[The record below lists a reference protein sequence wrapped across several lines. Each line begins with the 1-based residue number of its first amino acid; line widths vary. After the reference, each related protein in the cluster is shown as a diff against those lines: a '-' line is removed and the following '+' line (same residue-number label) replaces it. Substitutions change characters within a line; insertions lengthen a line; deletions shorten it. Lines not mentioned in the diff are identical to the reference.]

1 MCEQH
6 QHVVTLL
13 SSIPATNVNARDPK
27 GRTALNYAVLL
38 FSPICIKVKR
48 NKVIIMIVVFPSQ
61 AILECSPAAVTFRD
75 FKGRTALHYACAEGS
90 ADCIRA
96 LLACKRYFIK
106 IAAAYILSCSCDLH
120 SRDDSGTTPLHWAAA
135 ANQPGIVQLLLRFV
149 AFLSLSLQSNFP
161 LPLSFAYFVYFCEG
175 VEPIVVKKI
184 IVIIL
189 LLIMRIKETIQSASK
204 S

>member
-1 MCEQH
+1 MTPLHWAVMCEQH
-6 QHVVTLL
+6 QHIVTLL

-106 IAAAYILSCSCDLH
+106 ITAAYVYCHAAVTSTLVMILVLLLSI
-120 SRDDSGTTPLHWAAA
+120 G
-135 ANQPGIVQLLLRFV
+135 QLLLINPTLF
-149 AFLSLSLQSNFP
+149 S
-161 LPLSFAYFVYFCEG
+161 YC
-175 VEPIVVKKI
+175 
-184 IVIIL
+184 
-189 LLIMRIKETIQSASK
+189 
-204 S
+204 

>member
-1 MCEQH
+1 MHWSVMCEQH
-6 QHVVTLL
+6 QHIVTLL
-13 SSIPATNVNARDPK
+13 SSIPTTNVNARDPK

-106 IAAAYILSCSCDLH
+106 ITAAYVLSCSCDLH

-149 AFLSLSLQSNFP
+149 AFLSLSLFNQIFLSP
-161 LPLSFAYFVYFCEG
+161 L
-175 VEPIVVKKI
+175 
-184 IVIIL
+184 VICLFRL
-189 LLIMRIKETIQSASK
+189 LL
-204 S
+204 